1 MIPILLCLA
10 TALTVAVPQSTTG
23 ARAIVTRAIDALGGE
38 PALRAIKTLQ
48 IESIGHDYFV
58 DQSERPEGPFV
69 TRYVQTSE
77 KRDVAGGR
85 SRLQTEE
92 RFVLAPDWAD
102 AGSATLVDAG
112 AAAFQRGERYRPAD
126 KAAFDEGRER
136 I

>member
-48 IESIGHDYFV
+48 IESIGHDYFI

-77 KRDVAGGR
+77 KSDVAAGR
-85 SRLQTEE
+85 SRLESPQ
-92 RFVLAPDWAD
+92 RFPQAPHWA
-102 AGSATLVDAG
+102 GAG
-112 AAAFQRGERYRPAD
+112 AAVIVDADPAASSRGDRYAPAGRDAFED
-126 KAAFDEGRER
+126 GRER
-136 I
+136 L